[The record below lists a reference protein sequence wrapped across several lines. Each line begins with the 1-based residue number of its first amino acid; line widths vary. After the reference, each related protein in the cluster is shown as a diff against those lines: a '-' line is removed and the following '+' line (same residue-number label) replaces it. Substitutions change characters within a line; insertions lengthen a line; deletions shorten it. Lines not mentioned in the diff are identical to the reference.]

1 MDTENELA
9 VDLDAPGNEPTT
21 PKTNPAAHLPAEVQK
36 ALFEYTARLGDD
48 RLILGHRLSEWCG
61 HAPILEEDI
70 ALANMALDLIGQAS
84 AFLELAGRI
93 EGVGRSE
100 DDLAYFRETVEFRNL
115 LILEQPKGDFAY
127 TMLRQFFFAAYSTYL
142 LESLEKSALSELSA
156 LASKSLKE
164 TRYHLRHSAEW
175 IRRLGLGTEESHA
188 RLQEAL
194 TDQWIFIA
202 ELFDTDPVEKI
213 LSEHKLSPTSENL
226 RAPWEA
232 IVLPLLTEAG
242 LTVPTGVPPA
252 RGGRTGNHSE
262 YLGRLLA
269 EMQIVARSHPGAKW

>member
-1 MDTENELA
+1 METENELA
-9 VDLDAPGNEPTT
+9 VNLDPIESDAK
-21 PKTNPAAHLPAEVQK
+21 PKTNPAAHLSAEIQQ
-36 ALFEYTARLGDD
+36 ALFEYTLRLGDD

-93 EGVGRSE
+93 EGAGRSE

-115 LILEQPKGDFAY
+115 LLVEQPRGDFAY
-127 TMLRQFFFAAYSTYL
+127 TILRQFFFAALSL
-142 LESLEKSALSELSA
+142 HLFEPLEKSTLPELA
-156 LASKSLKE
+156 AVAAKSLKE

-175 IRRLGLGTEESHA
+175 VRRLGLGTEESRA
-188 RLQEAL
+188 RLQAAL
-194 TDQWIFIA
+194 EDQWYFID
-202 ELFDTDPVEKI
+202 ELFESDTVET
-213 LSEHKLSPTSENL
+213 LLANEKLIGLTASFKSS
-226 RAPWEA
+226 WEKL
-232 IVLPLLTEAG
+232 VLPLLKESG
-242 LTVPTGVPPA
+242 LTLPQGTPIA
-252 RGGRTGNHSE
+252 KGGRTGNHTE